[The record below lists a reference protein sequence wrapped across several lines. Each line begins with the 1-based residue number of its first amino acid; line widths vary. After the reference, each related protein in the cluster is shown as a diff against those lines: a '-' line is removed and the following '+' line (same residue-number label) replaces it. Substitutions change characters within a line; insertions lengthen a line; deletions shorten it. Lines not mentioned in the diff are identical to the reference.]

1 MIKKFTFT
9 LVIAITFF
17 LCSSSYAQ
25 ELFPYLQA
33 PEPTSIWITWKTSSG
48 NETVVE
54 YGTSELNLSE
64 TLIGT
69 TKVINDNGYNNSYFY
84 HSVQLANLNPNTKY
98 YYRIKTGGLSSKIQ
112 SFRTIPAKGAALDDG
127 HLRFII
133 VGDNQLKDKPRWDSL
148 LVAAKRKSIEKF
160 GENFNDYIN
169 MVVNVGD
176 QVDVGT
182 LDHYENVHLNKAKYL
197 SPALAFN
204 TLVGNHETYG
214 TLGLSAYRDHF
225 FYDQYKYQGISSG
238 TEDYYAFQVG
248 RVLFIMLCTENISS
262 IGTAQ
267 LAWAKSVIDAAKT
280 DNTVDFIITECHRP
294 IQAEQYV
301 GDISTWVRDNIVPK
315 LTETPK
321 AALIIGAHHHL
332 YARGQHRDK
341 PLYNIISGGSAWD
354 QYWGMSVEQDFD
366 DVQKTIPNWAYQI
379 IDVNTVTKEMFVET
393 YSIGSI
399 YKTKN
404 NELID
409 TFHRKLNQAA
419 PSKPSFI
426 NWPTA
431 DVTLPLTLMSN
442 TYSSP
447 INEPFNSTQIQVS
460 KLSDFSKL
468 EVDKL
473 RDYENLFGVS
483 TAPDETKDIHAG
495 VDIFK
500 YTIIENSLPNGT
512 YYARIR
518 HRDRNIEWSEWSNV
532 ATFNVINSV
541 TVAKPTLSLD
551 KKVFAT
557 TETIKVTFTSAP
569 NDPKDW
575 IGMYKK
581 GQTPGVGGV
590 TSTKWSYTSGSS
602 GSVTL
607 GSGAAAGEYYVV
619 LLSKDGYNEIADR
632 IQLYIGPK
640 PSISTNKQEYNV
652 GDAVNITYANGPG
665 NAKDWI
671 GIYKVGNNGPDQTST
686 AYKYVTGTGG
696 TLTYTGLP
704 KGYYYASY
712 YLNDAYFEPTD
723 RIYFQVGTAITS
735 VSADASTYEL
745 KAPIEVTFADG
756 PGIPK
761 DYIGIFAKN
770 ADPNNGELI
779 GYVYFE
785 GKTKGKVTFPENQ
798 LPTEPG
804 DYFLAMFT
812 NDSYTEVSNRFYFTV
827 NAATLPVSLLNFS
840 AKSHL
845 NSNILNWSTT
855 SEYNNDRFEI
865 EHSDGQDFKKI
876 GEVKATE
883 GNSNTRRDYNFEHK
897 NISGKINYYRLKQV
911 DRDDKYKYSKVVAVR
926 SGLVQKAI
934 TVYPN
939 PVKDIAVV
947 KLPEISNGTVVNL
960 QVIDAKGQKVINK
973 QKTINNNTLTLEAK
987 NLPSGIYVL
996 NLTIKG
1002 ITEETLTAKL
1012 IKQ

>member
-1 MIKKFTFT
+1 MIKKATYYLFW
-9 LVIAITFF
+9 F
-17 LCSSSYAQ
+17 LLLSGSIPALAQ

-48 NETVVE
+48 TETTIE
-54 YGTSELNLSE
+54 YGTVENNLDQ
-64 TLIGT
+64 TLSGANKI
-69 TKVINDNGYNNSYFY
+69 INDNGYNNSYFY
-84 HSVQLANLNPNTKY
+84 HSVQLTNLTPNTKY
-98 YYRIKTGGLSSKIQ
+98 YYRIKTGAQTSLTH
-112 SFRTIPAKGAALDDG
+112 SFRTIPAKGAALADG

-160 GENFNDYIN
+160 GPNFNDHIN

-182 LDHYENVHLNKAKYL
+182 LDHYENVHFNKAKYL
-197 SPALAFN
+197 SPVLAFN

-214 TLGLSAYRDHF
+214 TLGLNAYRDHF

-248 RVLFIMLCTENISS
+248 RVLFLMLCTENISA

-280 DNTVDFIITECHRP
+280 DNSVDFIITECHRP
-294 IQAEQYV
+294 LQAEQYV

-315 LTETPK
+315 LIETPK

-379 IDVNTVTKEMFVET
+379 IDFDTATKEMFVET

-399 YKTKN
+399 YRTKN

-409 TFHRKLNQAA
+409 TFYRRLGQPA
-419 PSKPSFI
+419 PNKPSLI
-426 NWPTA
+426 NMPTT
-431 DVTLPLTLMSN
+431 DVTLPLTLESN
-442 TYSSP
+442 TYASSTNQP
-447 INEPFNSTQIQVS
+447 YNSTQIQVS
-460 KLSDFSKL
+460 KLADFSKL

-473 RDYENLFGVS
+473 RDYENLYGAS
-483 TAPDETKDIHAG
+483 TAPDQTKDIHAG
-495 VDIFK
+495 LDIFK
-500 YTIIENSLPNGT
+500 YTIIANSLPNGT

-518 HRDRNIEWSEWSNV
+518 HRDRNIEWSEWSDV
-532 ATFNVINSV
+532 KTFNVINSV
-541 TVAKPTLSLD
+541 TVAKPTISID
-551 KKVFAT
+551 RKVFST
-557 TETIKVTFTSAP
+557 SESIKVTFTSAP

-581 GQTPGVGGV
+581 GQNPGVGGV
-590 TSTKWSYTSGSS
+590 TSTKWSYTSGNS

-607 GSGAAAGEYYVV
+607 GSGAATGEYYLV
-619 LLSKDGYNEIADR
+619 LLSKDGYVEISDR

-640 PSISTNKQEYNV
+640 PTISSNKTEYNT
-652 GDAVNITYANGPG
+652 GDAVSVTYANGSG
-665 NAKDWI
+665 NTKDWI
-671 GIYKVGNNGPDQTST
+671 GIYKVGENGPDQTSK
-686 AYKYVTGTGG
+686 AYKYVTGTSGS
-696 TLTYTGLP
+696 LSFPSLA

-723 RIYFQVGTAITS
+723 RIYFQIGTAITS
-735 VSADASTYEL
+735 VTASATTFAL
-745 KAPIEVTFADG
+745 KDPIEVTFADG

-761 DYIGIFAKN
+761 DYIGIFKRN

-785 GKTKGKVTFPENQ
+785 GKTKGKITFPDNQ
-798 LPTEPG
+798 LPTEAG

-812 NDSYTEVSNRFYFTV
+812 NDSYTEVSNRYNFTITEG
-827 NAATLPVSLLNFS
+827 TLPVSLLGFS
-840 AKSHL
+840 AKQGNDGNL
-845 NSNILNWSTT
+845 LTWSTT
-855 SEYNNDRFEI
+855 SEQNNDRFEI
-865 EHSDGQDFKKI
+865 EYTNETEFQKI
-876 GEVKATE
+876 GEIKAPE
-883 GNSNTRRDYNFEHK
+883 GNSNTRRDYSFQHK
-897 NISGKINYYRLKQV
+897 NPTGKISYYRLKQM
-911 DRDDKYKYSKVVAVR
+911 DRDGKFQYSKIAAVR
-926 SGLVQKAI
+926 ADLSSNTL

-939 PVKDIAVV
+939 PVKETATLALPQLATGTKVLVMLTDIR
-947 KLPEISNGTVVNL
+947 
-960 QVIDAKGQKVINK
+960 GQKMLDRQSTIQGQNMSLDVRNLATGTYLLKVSVIGTK
-973 QKTINNNTLTLEAK
+973 EEFTTKM
-987 NLPSGIYVL
+987 
-996 NLTIKG
+996 IKH
-1002 ITEETLTAKL
+1002 
-1012 IKQ
+1012 